1 MKIKKKRIR
10 SPKNYLIGIE
20 SEKKF
25 YIGIKVSET
34 ELSKLVRTGFSKLV
48 NIGEQVLPTVIGK
61 VTDFNAN
68 GSFEKLTDL
77 PKETIYR
84 DVETTDWHGYRHYVS
99 VPYQRYQRKPIPAPN
114 IELTI
119 VENNG
124 EKIIVS
130 PSINNSKKNEFLI
143 KHKINLFLE
152 TFGEC
157 EILKEDLSPSFKNI
171 KKLNWNVLPEG
182 KYPWS
187 ELKDKVTEIVE
198 KYNYSKEGKK
208 RIENRISLINKYSPD
223 FIAIGNAGF
232 HGYMVFG
239 FPKKGI
245 YLLESV
251 HLGNATY
258 IFGDDWEKL
267 SKLSKKE
274 ILDENLHKDRIVH
287 RKLWHFNIMKILK

>member
-1 MKIKKKRIR
+1 M
-10 SPKNYLIGIE
+10 
-20 SEKKF
+20 
-25 YIGIKVSET
+25 
-34 ELSKLVRTGFSKLV
+34 
-48 NIGEQVLPTVIGK
+48 
-61 VTDFNAN
+61 
-68 GSFEKLTDL
+68 

-143 KHKINLFLE
+143 KHIINLFLE

-245 YLLESV
+245 YLL
-251 HLGNATY
+251 GKRT
-258 IFGDDWEKL
+258 FRKC
-267 SKLSKKE
+267 
-274 ILDENLHKDRIVH
+274 NLYFWR
-287 RKLWHFNIMKILK
+287 